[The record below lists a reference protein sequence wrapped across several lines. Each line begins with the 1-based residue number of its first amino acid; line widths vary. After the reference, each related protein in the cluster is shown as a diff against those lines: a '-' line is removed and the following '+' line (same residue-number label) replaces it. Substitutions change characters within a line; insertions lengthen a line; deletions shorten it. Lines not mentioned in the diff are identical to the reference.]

1 MRLKRERA
9 ILCSAFVFVFI
20 CVAYASLVSF
30 TSDESIED
38 FDVTEKH
45 PLDLDVRH
53 LDVPIASK
61 QTPRRSLR
69 LALCLSGAL
78 RSLANERQR
87 INFVDTFYKPFE
99 PNDDG
104 INVSATVHT
113 FLCLDESVQTRDANV
128 MRDVVEALRP
138 VHIDVAGVTC
148 DGSWCDDKRCVRS
161 GYEQFKRFDMC
172 MDRIIGR
179 EEEEGSKYDFIVRT
193 RPDIVTHESL
203 PRTHCWH
210 NLRRDVIWDG
220 DVQFFGGERNQFY
233 FGDALR
239 EGTNMYVD
247 SARNADSVS
256 AFLNVIPRELAEDF
270 MRGIARAYDSCIL
283 EVAHTGANLAIDG
296 DRVLKT
302 VFGDE
307 FAGGCGRGNA
317 RWRWD
322 ECRLL
327 IQTQVMNAS
336 LGRIQVRS
344 HTALARC
351 RNPEADDVLCADA
364 FVQLTG
370 KALNNVTFRH
380 SCFPSDGYAEVS
392 SNETENILRKVPIS
406 SHSPIVTSK

>member
-1 MRLKRERA
+1 MT
-9 ILCSAFVFVFI
+9 LCSSFVFV

-30 TSDESIED
+30 PSNGNSDNV
-38 FDVTEKH
+38 DVTGNH
-45 PLDLDVRH
+45 PVDVNVRY
-53 LDVPIASK
+53 LDVPIVSK
-61 QTPRRSLR
+61 QSTTRRSLR
-69 LALCLSGAL
+69 LAFCVSGAL

-99 PNDDG
+99 PNDNDADV
-104 INVSATVHT
+104 ISATVHT
-113 FLCLDESVQTRDANV
+113 FLCLDESVQTRDASV
-128 MRDVVEALRP
+128 MRDVIQALRP
-138 VHIDVAGVTC
+138 VHVDVAGVTY
-148 DGSWCDDKRCVRS
+148 DGSWCDDPKCIRS

-172 MDRIIGR
+172 MDKIIAR
-179 EEEEGSKYDFIVRT
+179 EEEEGVKYDFIARV

-239 EGTNMYVD
+239 EGTNTFVD
-247 SARNADSVS
+247 TARNADSVS
-256 AFLNVIPRELAEDF
+256 AFLNVIPRELADDF
-270 MRGIARAYDSCIL
+270 MRGIAHAYNSCIP
-283 EVAHTGANLAIDG
+283 EVAHTGANLAIEG

-307 FAGGCGRGNA
+307 FAGGCGRGNV

-327 IQTQVMNAS
+327 IQAQVMNTS

-351 RNPEADDVLCADA
+351 RNPEEADVMCADA

-370 KALNNVTFRH
+370 KALKNVTSRH
-380 SCFPSDGYAEVS
+380 SCFPSEGYVGVS
-392 SNETENILRKVPIS
+392 SNDTEKGSRKVPTP
-406 SHSPIVTSK
+406 SPLSVVTSK